1 MHFLLLGS
9 TGRTGTHV
17 LSTLLSQNHTIIA
30 LVRDPSSPKLPSH
43 SNLTI
48 VSGSPLSKPSIA
60 AALSAT
66 PSLGLPTAAIITLN
80 TLRASDSP
88 FAAQIFPPRFLADS
102 VANVCE
108 VLQEKGIRR
117 VVVMSTAGVGDSWG
131 DLPWASKAF
140 MKWTNVKYALED
152 HGIVDAEMRGREEVE
167 WTLVRAVRLVFDEG
181 DNKGEVK
188 EVETLG
194 SEGRGM
200 KMSDSVG
207 VESVARF
214 LVKIAVERLFVREAV
229 VVRD

>member
-1 MHFLLLGS
+1 
-9 TGRTGTHV
+9 
-17 LSTLLSQNHTIIA
+17 
-30 LVRDPSSPKLPSH
+30 
-43 SNLTI
+43 
-48 VSGSPLSKPSIA
+48 
-60 AALSAT
+60 
-66 PSLGLPTAAIITLN
+66 
-80 TLRASDSP
+80 
-88 FAAQIFPPRFLADS
+88 
-102 VANVCE
+102 
-108 VLQEKGIRR
+108 
-117 VVVMSTAGVGDSWG
+117 MSTAGVGDSWG